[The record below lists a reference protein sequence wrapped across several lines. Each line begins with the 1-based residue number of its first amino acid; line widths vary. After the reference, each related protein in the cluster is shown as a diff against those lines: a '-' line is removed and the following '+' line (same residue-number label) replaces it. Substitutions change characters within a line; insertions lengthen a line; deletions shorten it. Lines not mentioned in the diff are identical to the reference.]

1 MNYQAYH
8 FEVDSEQKEILLAFL
23 SELPFE
29 MMEETEKGWTG
40 FVAEGE
46 EDADLDQRL
55 TELQQR
61 VPFQWTNE
69 IVPQQNW
76 NAIWESSFEPIVIG
90 NFCAVRADFHAAIP
104 EVEHELVINPK
115 MAFGTGHHAT
125 TYMMIEMME
134 DMEWKGKSVLD
145 FGCGTGILAIL
156 AHRLGAEP
164 ITAIDIDPNSVENTL
179 ENAKINQSE
188 EGLEVLEGSL
198 PVTAGNRYDRILAN
212 INRNV
217 LLDTI
222 FSLYDQ
228 TFAPGTV
235 LLSGILVEDR
245 QVVSEKAK
253 KAGFK
258 LEKVLEQ
265 GGWICMRLHR
275 PL

>member
-29 MMEETEKGWTG
+29 MMEETEKGWSG

-46 EDADLDQRL
+46 KETGLDQHL
-55 TELQQR
+55 AELQQR
-61 VPFQWTNE
+61 ISFRWTTE
-69 IVPQQNW
+69 LVPQQNW
-76 NAIWESSFEPIVIG
+76 NAIWESGFEPIIIG
-90 NFCAVRADFHAAIP
+90 NFCAVRADFHEPIP
-104 EVEHELVINPK
+104 NVKYELVINPK

-134 DMEWKGKSVLD
+134 ELEWKGKSVLD

-156 AHRLGAEP
+156 AHQLGAEP
-164 ITAIDIDPNSVENTL
+164 ITAIDIDHNSVENTI
-179 ENAKINQSE
+179 ENAKINQAAGS
-188 EGLEVLEGSL
+188 LKVLEGSL

-222 FSLYDQ
+222 FTLYEQ

-245 QVVSEKAK
+245 QVVSQKAK
-253 KAGFK
+253 QAGFK
-258 LEKVLEQ
+258 LEKVLEK